1 MEYNPRYP
9 QPFSLSQA
17 IALDPAVAW
26 DGLTLEITSSRLSLT
41 VLTEIAR
48 LRNSLLHLR
57 RSQNELQEYLRE
69 LTSEGDLE
77 VSQAV
82 KENEITMHV
91 SVGRPFLP
99 MLRVFRASQDE
110 RIFMLKLALTHH
122 GHPVTSEQT
131 AEPLTPS
138 PFTLP
143 GMAEHPQ
150 NTVGSNSDVF
160 PPTEGASTV
169 NPQPPEAGDHDHG
182 VYL

>member
-26 DGLTLEITSSRLSLT
+26 DGLILEIASSPRSLT
-41 VLTEIAR
+41 ALTEIAR

-69 LTSEGDLE
+69 LASEEEDLE

-91 SVGRPFLP
+91 SLLLDLLFQ
-99 MLRVFRASQDE
+99 S
-110 RIFMLKLALTHH
+110 
-122 GHPVTSEQT
+122 
-131 AEPLTPS
+131 
-138 PFTLP
+138 
-143 GMAEHPQ
+143 
-150 NTVGSNSDVF
+150 
-160 PPTEGASTV
+160 
-169 NPQPPEAGDHDHG
+169 
-182 VYL
+182 

>member
-26 DGLTLEITSSRLSLT
+26 DGLALEITSSHLLLT

-69 LTSEGDLE
+69 LASKEGDLE

-82 KENEITMHV
+82 RENEITMHV
-91 SVGRPFLP
+91 SLGLTLSSSAEGIQSITGRAYLH
-99 MLRVFRASQDE
+99 AQ
-110 RIFMLKLALTHH
+110 
-122 GHPVTSEQT
+122 
-131 AEPLTPS
+131 
-138 PFTLP
+138 
-143 GMAEHPQ
+143 
-150 NTVGSNSDVF
+150 
-160 PPTEGASTV
+160 ASTD
-169 NPQPPEAGDHDHG
+169 PSWSFRCLRADI
-182 VYL
+182 

>member
-26 DGLTLEITSSRLSLT
+26 DGRIFVITSSHLLLT

-57 RSQNELQEYLRE
+57 RSQNELEEYLRE
-69 LTSEGDLE
+69 LAPEEGDLE

-91 SVGRPFLP
+91 SLLHDLYLQSSGHSEHHRTS
-99 MLRVFRASQDE
+99 ASSCSSW
-110 RIFMLKLALTHH
+110 H
-122 GHPVTSEQT
+122 
-131 AEPLTPS
+131 
-138 PFTLP
+138 
-143 GMAEHPQ
+143 
-150 NTVGSNSDVF
+150 
-160 PPTEGASTV
+160 
-169 NPQPPEAGDHDHG
+169 
-182 VYL
+182 

>member
-26 DGLTLEITSSRLSLT
+26 D
-41 VLTEIAR
+41 EIAR

-82 KENEITMHV
+82 KENKITMHV
-91 SVGRPFLP
+91 S
-99 MLRVFRASQDE
+99 DE

-122 GHPVTSEQT
+122 G
-131 AEPLTPS
+131 
-138 PFTLP
+138 
-143 GMAEHPQ
+143 
-150 NTVGSNSDVF
+150 
-160 PPTEGASTV
+160 
-169 NPQPPEAGDHDHG
+169 
-182 VYL
+182 